1 MNLASTTPTPTTAN
15 TGDLHQSELTQ
26 GFRVEFKQA
35 YGRPISASGPA
46 PRRPS
51 QPTTNQE
58 QPKHRGWP
66 MPGHPR
72 GAGSANG
79 RGQARRETERPGPPQ
94 DSNRTSVWEPAPGRS
109 ARGPISGVGSRPPNV
124 GPGGPA
130 PRCCLRRRRGR
141 ASRTTTFAGRRR
153 RRRRLAAAA
162 AAELGARAWGGRP
175 APCR

>member
-58 QPKHRGWP
+58 QPKHGGWP

-153 RRRRLAAAA
+153 RRLAAAA